1 MSDDKDSEEQM
12 NLDPFAFSE
21 TSALRGKDE

>member
-12 NLDPFAFSE
+12 NLNPFAFSG
-21 TSALRGKDE
+21 TSAMRRKDE